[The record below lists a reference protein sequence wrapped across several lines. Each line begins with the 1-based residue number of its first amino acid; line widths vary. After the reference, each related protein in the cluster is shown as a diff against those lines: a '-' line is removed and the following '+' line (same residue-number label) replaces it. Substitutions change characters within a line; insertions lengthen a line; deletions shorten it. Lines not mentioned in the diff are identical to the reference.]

1 MRFTFFLLGIFI
13 HNFLFSYSSGPPN
26 GYHGQFSSC
35 TSCHS
40 GGSVSGG
47 SHVSISGLPSSYTPG
62 NTYNLILNLT
72 ASSSRGYGFQ
82 MAVKDNSSFSGT
94 LNTSHSGTRIDSNYF
109 EHTTRVTDSAINF
122 SWTAPSSNAGDV
134 TFYLSAL
141 ASGGYSGSS
150 GDTTYIL
157 SETVPASSSTN
168 HTLSLSAGTG
178 GTVNGGGSY
187 GYGTS
192 ANISATAN
200 PGYTFSGWSGA
211 GVTETN
217 AASTTVS
224 MTADRSVSASFT
236 LNNHTLSLSAG
247 TGGTVSGGGSYGY
260 GTSANISATANTGY
274 TFSGWSGVG
283 VTDTD
288 AVSTTVSMTADRSVS
303 ADFELLTA
311 ELSFKSPT
319 NGRLTGD
326 GEYSLYSVVSINAF
340 PDNGYR
346 FEKWIGSGIADVLSA
361 STTVDLNFTN
371 EIEAVFSLKPIN
383 SFNLSI
389 ISNPVQGGTTTGS
402 GNFEENK
409 TIVVTATPNI
419 GYSFVE
425 WVGEDFTDRNSTLA
439 LTLNNDSNLS
449 AIFELK
455 KYSLTLF
462 ETTGGKTS
470 GSGTYD
476 HGTTAKITAL
486 PDDGFRFKEWLGN
499 GISDPYSQAT
509 LIEIE
514 GDKNFTASFER
525 KKHQLIVSA
534 TSGGIAT
541 GSGNFDYGETVTV
554 LAISD
559 AGFKFVSWNGLE
571 GNASA
576 ESSVFMDDNK
586 TVEAIFE
593 KITLSSSSSTVS
605 LGSNWFEHWFGYFYE
620 DPSGWAYHTE
630 FGWIYLAVQN
640 DGSIWFWTENFSWLW
655 VDESTRGKNLYW
667 KEDEKSWVY
676 FPLINPSNKIYFSY
690 NNQQWIEQN
699 LPTSNR

>member
-1 MRFTFFLLGIFI
+1 MTADR
-13 HNFLFSYSSGPPN
+13 
-26 GYHGQFSSC
+26 
-35 TSCHS
+35 
-40 GGSVSGG
+40 SVS
-47 SHVSISGLPSSYTPG
+47 
-62 NTYNLILNLT
+62 
-72 ASSSRGYGFQ
+72 ASF
-82 MAVKDNSSFSGT
+82 T
-94 LNTSHSGTRIDSNYF
+94 LN
-109 EHTTRVTDSAINF
+109 
-122 SWTAPSSNAGDV
+122 
-134 TFYLSAL
+134 
-141 ASGGYSGSS
+141 
-150 GDTTYIL
+150 
-157 SETVPASSSTN
+157 N
-168 HTLSLSAGTG
+168 HTLSLSTGTG
-178 GTVNGGGSY
+178 GTVSGGGSY

-192 ANISATAN
+192 ANITATAN
-200 PGYTFSGWSGA
+200 TGYTFSGWSGV
-211 GVTETN
+211 GVTDTD

-236 LNNHTLSLSAG
+236 LNNHTLTLSAG

-260 GTSANISATANTGY
+260 GTSANITATPNTGY

-283 VTDTD
+283 VADTD
-288 AVSTTVSMTADRSVS
+288 AASTTVSMTADRSVS

-311 ELSFKSPT
+311 ELSFKSPS

-340 PDNGYR
+340 PENGYR

-402 GNFEENK
+402 GNFEENM

-419 GYSFVE
+419 GYSFVQWE
-425 WVGEDFTDRNSTLA
+425 GEDFTDRNSTLA
-439 LTLNNDSNLS
+439 LTLNDDSNLS

-470 GSGTYD
+470 GFGTYEY
-476 HGTTAKITAL
+476 GTTAQISAL
-486 PDDGFRFKEWLGN
+486 PDDGFRFKEWLGE
-499 GISDPYSQAT
+499 GISDPYSQST
-509 LIEIE
+509 LIDID

-525 KKHQLIVSA
+525 TKHQLIVSA
-534 TSGGIAT
+534 TTGGTAT
-541 GSGNFDYGETVTV
+541 GSGTFDYGETVTIQ
-554 LAISD
+554 AIPD

-571 GNASA
+571 DNAGA
-576 ESSVFMDDNK
+576 EFTVFMDDNK
-586 TVEAIFE
+586 TIEAVFK
-593 KITLSSSSSTVS
+593 KITLASSSSAKS

-620 DPSGWAYHTE
+620 DSSGWAYHTE
-630 FGWIYLAVQN
+630 FGWTYLATQN
-640 DGSIWFWTENFSWLW
+640 DESIWFWSENFSWLW
-655 VDESTRGKNLYW
+655 VNESTRGKNLYW

-676 FPLINPSNKIYFSY
+676 FPLINPSSKIYYSY

-699 LPTSNR
+699 LPTSKR

>member
-40 GGSVSGG
+40 GSVVSGG
-47 SHVSISGLPSSYTPG
+47 NHVSISGLPSSYTPG

-141 ASGGYSGSS
+141 ATGGYSGSS

-247 TGGTVSGGGSYGY
+247 TGGTV
-260 GTSANISATANTGY
+260 N
-274 TFSGWSGVG
+274 
-283 VTDTD
+283 
-288 AVSTTVSMTADRSVS
+288 
-303 ADFELLTA
+303 
-311 ELSFKSPT
+311 
-319 NGRLTGD
+319 
-326 GEYSLYSVVSINAF
+326 
-340 PDNGYR
+340 
-346 FEKWIGSGIADVLSA
+346 
-361 STTVDLNFTN
+361 
-371 EIEAVFSLKPIN
+371 
-383 SFNLSI
+383 
-389 ISNPVQGGTTTGS
+389 
-402 GNFEENK
+402 
-409 TIVVTATPNI
+409 
-419 GYSFVE
+419 
-425 WVGEDFTDRNSTLA
+425 
-439 LTLNNDSNLS
+439 
-449 AIFELK
+449 
-455 KYSLTLF
+455 
-462 ETTGGKTS
+462 
-470 GSGTYD
+470 
-476 HGTTAKITAL
+476 
-486 PDDGFRFKEWLGN
+486 
-499 GISDPYSQAT
+499 
-509 LIEIE
+509 
-514 GDKNFTASFER
+514 
-525 KKHQLIVSA
+525 
-534 TSGGIAT
+534 
-541 GSGNFDYGETVTV
+541 
-554 LAISD
+554 
-559 AGFKFVSWNGLE
+559 
-571 GNASA
+571 
-576 ESSVFMDDNK
+576 
-586 TVEAIFE
+586 
-593 KITLSSSSSTVS
+593 
-605 LGSNWFEHWFGYFYE
+605 
-620 DPSGWAYHTE
+620 
-630 FGWIYLAVQN
+630 
-640 DGSIWFWTENFSWLW
+640 
-655 VDESTRGKNLYW
+655 
-667 KEDEKSWVY
+667 
-676 FPLINPSNKIYFSY
+676 
-690 NNQQWIEQN
+690 
-699 LPTSNR
+699 